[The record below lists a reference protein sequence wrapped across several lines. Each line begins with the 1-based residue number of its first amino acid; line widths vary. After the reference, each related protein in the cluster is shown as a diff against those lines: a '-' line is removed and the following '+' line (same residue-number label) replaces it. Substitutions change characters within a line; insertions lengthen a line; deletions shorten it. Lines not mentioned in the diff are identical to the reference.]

1 MLTIVIFHTGA
12 MVVTI
17 FFTSPEENVTCVA
30 SVTFGA
36 FAEA

>member
-1 MLTIVIFHTGA
+1 MVTIVIFHTGA

-17 FFTSPEENVTCVA
+17 LFASPEENVTCVA
-30 SVTFGA
+30 SVAIGA